1 MIELVELRWFMT
13 GISTNI
19 KLLFLI
25 LALLLILVLQVSDRV
40 LRQDIELLDQ
50 QIAEHRLLNQ
60 QRLADQQ
67 EMSLIQAELLKAAKQ
82 KQQN

>member
-1 MIELVELRWFMT
+1 MIALVELRWSMT
-13 GISTNI
+13 GMSTKI

-25 LALLLILVLQVSDRV
+25 LALLLILVLQISDRV

-50 QIAEHRLLNQ
+50 QIAEHRLLDE
-60 QRLADQQ
+60 QRLAEQQ
-67 EMSLIQAELLKAAKQ
+67 EMSQIQAELLKAAKQ